1 MPNLDSFMP
10 EDDRQRNHPHP
21 TQVSLKKT
29 TFVKTLQS
37 MRVLII
43 NTSERIGGAAIA
55 ANRLMDAL
63 RNNGIQAKMLVRD
76 KQTDNIAVVG
86 LNKSLWKI
94 WQFIWERVIIW
105 KANRFKKHNLFAV
118 DIANTGTDITTTP
131 EFKQADIIHLHWIN
145 QGMLSLKD
153 IRKIFLSGKPVV
165 WTMHDMWPCT
175 GICHHARECDNYHQ
189 ECHHCPYLYKQGEK
203 KDLSYQIFKKKL
215 ELYKLASI
223 TFITCSQWLKERA
236 KQSKLLCNH
245 EIINIP
251 NPINTSLFKPKNKQ
265 ESRKKCALPT
275 DKKLILFGSAK
286 ITDKRKGID
295 YFIDCCKI
303 LSEKYPELTNELGVV
318 VYGKDSEQLS
328 PLVPFEVF
336 PLNYISSEKELID
349 VYNAVDLFVTPS
361 LEENLPN
368 TIMESMACGTPCIGF
383 NVGGIPEMIDHL
395 HNGYVAEYKS
405 AEDFANGIHWALSEG
420 EYKTLSEAAR
430 QKVISSYSESA
441 VSKRY
446 IEVYNKIIGNHD

>member
-1 MPNLDSFMP
+1 
-10 EDDRQRNHPHP
+10 
-21 TQVSLKKT
+21 
-29 TFVKTLQS
+29 

-43 NTSERIGGAAIA
+43 NTSERTGGAAIA

-76 KQTDNIAVVG
+76 KQTSKMTVIG

-94 WQFIWERVIIW
+94 WQFVWERIVIW
-105 KANRFKKHNLFAV
+105 KANQFKKHNLFMV
-118 DIANTGTDITTTP
+118 DIANTGTDITTLP

-145 QGMLSLKD
+145 QGMLSLNNL
-153 IRKIFLSGKPVV
+153 RKILSSGKPVV

-175 GICHHARECDNYHQ
+175 GICHHARECDKYHQ
-189 ECHHCPYLYKQGEK
+189 ECNHCPYLYKGGNK
-203 KDLSYQIFKKKL
+203 KDLSNQVFKAKQKLYQT
-215 ELYKLASI
+215 APV

-236 KQSKLLCNH
+236 SQSALLTGH
-245 EIINIP
+245 SIIHIP
-251 NPINTSLFKPKNKQ
+251 NPININLFRPRNKQ
-265 ESRKKCALPT
+265 EARIKSGLPT

-295 YFIDCCKI
+295 YFIESCK
-303 LSEKYPELTNELGVV
+303 LLAEKYPELKDELGVV
-318 VYGKDSEQLS
+318 VYGKDSEQLK
-328 PLVPFEVF
+328 PLVPFQVY
-336 PLNYISSEKELID
+336 PLNYISNEKELVD

-368 TIMESMACGTPCIGF
+368 TIMEAMACGIPCVGF

-395 HNGYVAEYKS
+395 HNGYVADYRS

-420 EYKTLSEAAR
+420 EYKSLSEEAGRKA
-430 QKVISSYSESA
+430 VTSYSESIIT
-441 VSKRY
+441 KKY
-446 IEVYNKIIGNHD
+446 IDVYNKITGDYE